1 VGIATLEGQE
11 LFLEMQATCS
21 DYRETKR
28 LIYFEI
34 RQLSQELRFE
44 FDALK
49 AAIGSGSIVALARWI
64 STQD

>member
-1 VGIATLEGQE
+1 
-11 LFLEMQATCS
+11 MQAPCG
-21 DYRETKR
+21 DHRETKR